1 VILQQQN
8 NKLLFLQSNFSFII
22 KYEPNAS
29 TRMIFEVYVLF
40 SIIFA
45 VWGLPFCII
54 LPRGQAEVEPQVNLD
69 FKEESVGYA
78 YIFTLPKS
86 MVSVSRLLH
95 DSFAA

>member
-1 VILQQQN
+1 
-8 NKLLFLQSNFSFII
+8 
-22 KYEPNAS
+22 
-29 TRMIFEVYVLF
+29 MIFEVYVLF

-86 MVSVSRLLH
+86 IVSVSRIVVMIHLRRDPKASSDAVVRLLMT
-95 DSFAA
+95 D

>member
-1 VILQQQN
+1 
-8 NKLLFLQSNFSFII
+8 
-22 KYEPNAS
+22 
-29 TRMIFEVYVLF
+29 MIFEVYVLF

-78 YIFTLPKS
+78 YIFTLPTLNRS
-86 MVSVSRLLH
+86 FQFRMTGRDCCH